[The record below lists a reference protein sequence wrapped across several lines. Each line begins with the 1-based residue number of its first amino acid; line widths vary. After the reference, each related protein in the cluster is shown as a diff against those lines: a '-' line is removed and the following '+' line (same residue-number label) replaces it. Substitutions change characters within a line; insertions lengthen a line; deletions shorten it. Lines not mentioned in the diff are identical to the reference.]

1 MDGSPQVRVH
11 PLRPAGS
18 DPRPRSSWRALG
30 AFLLIAAWIATS
42 ALLWPAPAAA
52 QGPIFGV
59 VRGTVADRDFGVTLA
74 GVRVTIMEAFLATQT
89 GADGAFVF
97 ERVPPGTYTLAFT
110 KDGYQRKVVAEVVV
124 NAGSL
129 AEVRAELSIE
139 VTEMDEMV
147 VTGEDLLGGTEVGL
161 LDIRADATTVQDAI
175 SSEIMSKTGATDVAG
190 ALKFVVGAS
199 VVGGKYAVVRGLSDR
214 YTGTT
219 LNGVKVPSADPRRRA
234 VQVDLFPTGTI
245 ESVTITKTFTPDLQG
260 DFTGGGIDIL
270 TKGVPDEKLFST
282 AFGLEYNSLATGNDR
297 FLTYEGGG
305 VDALGIAGD
314 DRALPEEAKHLPS
327 RSAPF
332 SPSYSSVQ
340 EAEKMAVATQ
350 YSDLARSFAPVMGI
364 SREAPGPNTSFSV
377 VGGNRFD
384 QGEGSTVGVLGALT
398 YTHKYD
404 FYEDGQ
410 NNNYEVSDPSQPLR
424 IGQPRIDS
432 AGLDE
437 VLVGLL
443 GSFVYQA
450 SENHEMGFRL
460 IGNQSAEDE
469 ARLQHNGD
477 DPIQINQ
484 SLHYTERTVGSGQF
498 YGKHNWKD
506 AGWNGV
512 KLDWFA
518 TYNITR
524 QDEPDVRFFLYNF
537 SPASQAGGF
546 LKDTNDADRTRRVFR
561 NINEGGPQA
570 AINLSL
576 PFDQWTKSQGNVKAG
591 LFYDSTNRDYTQDSF
606 TYTFMV
612 PTASPNNAAN
622 RVVTSY
628 STLTATEPGQLW
640 TDVFNDPE
648 RIGFAAVRCPPD
660 KTTCRGAD
668 TSPYPY
674 SARNQLVWYIDP
686 LNDLDVNYTG
696 DQSAHAGYGMIDLP
710 LVPALNLVAGA
721 RYETTKMSIVP
732 EGDRLQVIE
741 ERENGN
747 RAIIPATQEEASADI
762 DESDLLPSVGL
773 IYAIRPDMKLRG
785 TWSRT
790 IARPTFRELAPVA
803 TEEFLAGD
811 EFVGNVD
818 LTLSHITNYD
828 LRWEWF
834 RKPGEVLAASV
845 FSKDIT
851 DPIELISFVVS
862 DRRFVQPVNYE
873 HGELKGFEVEA
884 RYPLG
889 GLAKPL
895 EGWTIGANYT
905 RLDSSVDVPLGE
917 QQSLATF
924 GLDEETRRLQGQP
937 DHLFNASISYD
948 NDRLGIQSGVFY
960 NVTGETLVTG
970 AAAGE
975 SGGVP
980 NAFAEEYKTLDFTY
994 SQKIVRGKVDVS
1006 VTLKAKNFTEPERLS
1021 VYRSPDGQE
1030 VIKTLRDTAA
1040 LYGLSFNLKW

>member
-18 DPRPRSSWRALG
+18 DPRPRCPWRALG
-30 AFLLIAAWIATS
+30 AFLLMAAWIATS

-59 VRGTVADRDFGVTLA
+59 VRGTVTDKDFGVTLS

-89 GADGAFVF
+89 GPDGSYVF

-110 KDGYQRKVVAEVVV
+110 KEGYQRKVVAEVVV
-124 NAGSL
+124 NAGAL
-129 AEVRAELSIE
+129 AEVRTELSIE

-147 VTGEDLLGGTEVGL
+147 VTGEDILGGTEVGL
-161 LDIRADATTVQDAI
+161 LDIRSEATTVQDAI
-175 SSEIMSKTGATDVAG
+175 SSEIMSKSGATDVAG

-199 VVGGKYAVVRGLSDR
+199 VTGGKYAVVRGLSDR

-245 ESVTITKTFTPDLQG
+245 ESVTITKTFSPDLQG
-260 DFTGGGIDIL
+260 DFTGGGIDIV
-270 TKGVPDEKLFST
+270 TKGVPEEKLFST
-282 AFGLEYNSLATGNDR
+282 GFGVEYNSLATGNEN

-305 VDALGIAGD
+305 VDALGVAGD
-314 DRALPEEAKHLPS
+314 DRALPEEANHLPAK
-327 RSAPF
+327 SAP
-332 SPSYSSVQ
+332 PSANYGATPAQV
-340 EAEKMAVATQ
+340 AEATQ
-350 YSDLARSFAPVMGI
+350 WSDLARAFQPVMGV

-384 QGEGSTVGVLGALT
+384 QGEGSVVGVLGALT

-404 FYEDGQ
+404 YYEGGQ

-437 VLVGLL
+437 VLVGLV

-450 SENHEMGFRL
+450 SEIHEIGFRL

-469 ARLQHNGD
+469 ARLQYNGD

-498 YGKHNWKD
+498 HGKHNWQD
-506 AGWNGV
+506 AGWKGM

-537 SPASQAGGF
+537 SPATQSGAF
-546 LKDTNDADRTRRVFR
+546 LKDTNDADRTRRIFR
-561 NINEGGPQA
+561 NINEGGPQGA
-570 AINLSL
+570 VNLSL

-591 LFYDSTNRDYTQDSF
+591 LFYDSTHRDYTQDSF
-606 TYTFMV
+606 TYSFQT
-612 PTASPNNAAN
+612 PRSTNAADNLN
-622 RVVTSY
+622 RSY
-628 STLTATEPGQLW
+628 ALFTPTEPNQLW
-640 TDVFNDPE
+640 TDIFNNPE
-648 RIGFAAVRCPPD
+648 RIGLAAVRCPD
-660 KTTCRGAD
+660 GKTTCRSSD
-668 TSPYPY
+668 SNPYPY
-674 SARNQLVWYIDP
+674 SARNQLVWFIDP
-686 LNDLDVNYTG
+686 LDDLDVDYTG
-696 DQSAHAGYGMIDLP
+696 DQSVHAGYGMIDLP
-710 LVPALNLVAGA
+710 LVASLNLVGGT

-732 EGDRLQVIE
+732 EGKKLEVIE
-741 ERENGN
+741 EHENGN
-747 RAIIPATQEEASADI
+747 RAIVPATQEEASADI
-762 DESDLLPSVGL
+762 DVSDLLPSVGL
-773 IYAIRPDMKLRG
+773 IYTMRSEMKLRG

-818 LTLSHITNYD
+818 LALSHISNYD

-834 RKPGEVLAASV
+834 RKPGEVLAASL
-845 FSKDIT
+845 FYKDIT
-851 DPIELISFVVS
+851 DPIELISFVVA

-889 GLAKPL
+889 GFAKPL
-895 EGWTIGANYT
+895 EGWTVGANYT
-905 RLDSSVDVPLGE
+905 RLNSMVEVPLIE

-948 NDRLGIQSGVFY
+948 NDRLGIQSGIFY

-970 AAAGE
+970 AAVGE
-975 SGGVP
+975 NGGVP
-980 NAFAEEYKTLDFTY
+980 NSFLEQYDSFDFTY
-994 SQKIVRGKVDVS
+994 AQRIVRGKVDVS
-1006 VTLKAKNFTEPERLS
+1006 VTLKAKNFMEPQRTS
-1021 VYRSPDGQE
+1021 VYRTPDDQE